1 MKKHALGLGLSM
13 MALSFVSCISE
24 EENLDAVLIQ
34 DLQKIEDYVETVENE
49 YMRKE
54 TVGETGI
61 VLLFTEVV
69 EEGEL
74 AAVKD
79 TLKVNYTGM
88 LLDGTVF
95 DTSIEQVA
103 RDNDMHN
110 PSRNY
115 EPYGVILGV
124 SNVIEGWHWALSRM
138 KEGEKV
144 TALIP
149 SVYAYGNNKSGP
161 IPANSVLI
169 FEMDLVENAPFEQ

>member
-1 MKKHALGLGLSM
+1 MKKHALGFGLLL

-24 EENLDAVLIQ
+24 EENLDAVFMQ
-34 DLQKIEDYVETVENE
+34 DLQKIEDYILTVEDE

-69 EEGEL
+69 EDGEL
-74 AAVKD
+74 AQVRD
-79 TLKVNYTGM
+79 TLMVNYTGM

-103 RDNDMHN
+103 RDNDMHS
-110 PSRNY
+110 PTRNY
-115 EPYGVILGV
+115 EPYGLILGV

-149 SVYAYGNNKSGP
+149 SAYAYGKNGSGP
-161 IPANSVLI
+161 IPANSVLV
-169 FEMDLVENAPFEQ
+169 FDLDLVENAPFEQ